1 MNFDN
6 QTVTMK
12 KRWVRAALANQE
24 TTDLLAQ
31 ELNIDPD
38 LAQVLAQRGISS
50 FDEAREYFRPQM
62 SRLHD
67 PFLMKDMQKA
77 IDRIDAALKNNEKI
91 LVYGD
96 YDVDGTTAVALTY
109 HFFSQFTAQIA
120 YYIPDRHKEGYGIS
134 TTGIDY
140 AHTEGFSLII
150 ALDCGIKSIDQIAY
164 AKESGIDFIICDHH
178 TPGDSLP
185 EAIAIL
191 DPKRNDCTYPFK
203 ELAGCGI
210 GFKLAQAYSISHDLP
225 AEKYEQ
231 YIDLVMVS
239 IAADIVPVTD
249 ENRILAYHGLI
260 KLNTNPCVGLKALMD
275 SSGKNKDYTLTDVVF
290 SLAPRINAAGRMDHA
305 NQSVKML
312 LCTED
317 NLAQEQSLFINLQN
331 TERKTSD
338 QHITKEALALIGDCE
353 VLINKSTTV
362 VYHEDWNKGVIGIV
376 ASRLTEKYY
385 RPTVVLTK
393 SNGLLTGSA
402 RSVAGF
408 DLYEALV
415 GCEDLLVQ
423 FGGHKFAAG
432 LTIKPENIESFAD
445 RFEEIV
451 KSTITDDLLCPEI
464 SIDNEIQLSQID
476 GKFQRIVAQMAPFGP
491 QNMAPVFIS
500 NQVTFVGRP
509 YVVGTKHLK
518 FSIKQQNS
526 PIFDCIGFGMAEEY
540 EHLLQPNQPFSVCYT
555 IEENVW
561 KTQKRLQLNIKGIK
575 LAEQ

>member
-1 MNFDN
+1 
-6 QTVTMK
+6 MK
-12 KRWVRAALANQE
+12 KRWVQTKKGNRE

-31 ELNIDPD
+31 KLNIDRS
-38 LAQVLAQRGISS
+38 LAEVLAERGISS
-50 FDEAREYFRPQM
+50 FDDARAYFRPEM
-62 SRLHD
+62 AKLHD
-67 PFLMKDMQKA
+67 PFLMKDMGKA
-77 IDRIDAALKNNEKI
+77 IERIDTALSGDEKI
-91 LVYGD
+91 LIYGD
-96 YDVDGTTAVALTY
+96 YDVDGTTSVALAY
-109 HFFSQFTAQIA
+109 SFFSQFTKHIA

-140 AHTEGFSLII
+140 AKAHGFSLIV
-150 ALDCGIKSIDQIAY
+150 ALDCGIKSIDKIAY
-164 AKESGIDFIICDHH
+164 ANSLDIDFVICDHH
-178 TPGDSLP
+178 LPGDELP
-185 EAIAIL
+185 AAVAIL
-191 DPKRNDCTYPFK
+191 DPKRRDCPYPFK

-210 GFKLAQAYSISHDLP
+210 GFKLAQAYCLTHRLP
-225 AEKYEQ
+225 PAQYER

-239 IAADIVPVTD
+239 IAADIVPLED

-260 KLNTNPCVGLKALMD
+260 KLNTNPCRGLKALMD
-275 SSGKNKDYTLTDVVF
+275 ISGKNKDYTLTDVVF

-305 NQSVKML
+305 NQAVKML

-317 NLAQEQSLFINLQN
+317 DLAQEQSLLINLQN

-338 QHITKEALALIGDCE
+338 QSITAEALALIGECE
-353 VLINKSTTV
+353 ILMNKRTTV
-362 VYHEDWNKGVIGIV
+362 VYHESWNKGVIGIV

-408 DLYEALV
+408 DLYEALL

-432 LTIKPENIESFAD
+432 LTIKPENIDFFAD

-451 KSTITDDLLCPEI
+451 KATITEDLLCPEI
-464 SIDNEIQLSQID
+464 RIDNEIQLSQID
-476 GKFQRIVAQMAPFGP
+476 GKFQRIIAQMAPFGP
-491 QNMAPVFIS
+491 HNTAPVFVS
-500 NQVTFVGRP
+500 NRVTFVGRP
-509 YVVGTKHLK
+509 FVVGTKHLK
-518 FSIKQQNS
+518 LTIKQQNS
-526 PIFDCIGFGMAEEY
+526 PIFECIGFGMAEEY

-561 KTQKRLQLNIKGIK
+561 KGQKRLQLNIKGIE
-575 LAEQ
+575 LD